1 MFSQH
6 GTKHLTVAV
15 GSMRLQCEVK
25 LCVNPGCLGIGV
37 VGAQRKN
44 PRYLISFI
52 QEMLHLCKGR
62 WSIGQSARSTS
73 STGSKYVNGVCTIL
87 SV

>member
-1 MFSQH
+1 MVFSQH
-6 GTKHLTVAV
+6 GTKHFTVAV
-15 GSMRLQCEVK
+15 GSMRLCEVK
-25 LCVNPGCLGIGV
+25 LCMNPGCLGIGV

-44 PRYLISFI
+44 PRHLVSFI
-52 QEMLHLCKGR
+52 QETLHLLKGR

-73 STGSKYVNGVCTIL
+73 NTGSKYITGVCTIL